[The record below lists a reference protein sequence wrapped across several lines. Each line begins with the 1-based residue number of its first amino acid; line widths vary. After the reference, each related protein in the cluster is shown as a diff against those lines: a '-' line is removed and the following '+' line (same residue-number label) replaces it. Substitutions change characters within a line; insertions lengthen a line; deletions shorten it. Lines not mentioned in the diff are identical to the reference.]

1 MQTNKSR
8 GHGFTLLEL
17 MIAVAILSLISM
29 GAYKLLSDT
38 IMVREKGQIQQ
49 SQLRDLQKAM
59 MLIQRDLQQATHR
72 AVRDEFGDV
81 QPAVYLPQANVLEF
95 SRRGWR
101 NPLRQSRSEIVR
113 LRYRVVS
120 GELLRERWNV
130 LDRSRQTQPEKIVLL
145 DKITDFSIQV
155 VADGNRTE
163 NWPPL
168 NQSSG
173 DDRGKIAMPQAV
185 ELTFRHPTF
194 GLIKRILLLPQGEPN
209 ASTSQG

>member
-1 MQTNKSR
+1 MQLSKSR
-8 GHGFTLLEL
+8 GQGFTLLEL

-38 IMVREKGQIQQ
+38 VMVREKGQIQQ

-72 AVRDEFGDV
+72 SVRDEFGDV

-113 LRYRVVS
+113 IRYRVVS

-145 DKITDFSIQV
+145 DNIADFSIQV

-194 GLIKRILLLPQGEPN
+194 GLIKRVLLLPQGEPN